1 MLDSYI
7 TSVTQHFVKN
17 SIAQKLM
24 GEATRWFVLVERQC
38 NSLVLKS
45 ATNAFRNGTIA
56 INVSLIQ
63 SELAFRSYILTELPV
78 YLFFLKINKI

>member
-17 SIAQKLM
+17 SIAQKLI
-24 GEATRWFVLVERQC
+24 GEATRWFVLEC

-45 ATNAFRNGTIA
+45 ATNAFRNDTIG

-63 SELAFRSYILTELPV
+63 SEPALRFYILTKLLV
-78 YLFFLKINKI
+78 YLFFENQ